1 MKKRIFGFLLL
12 MVFLS
17 ALVPVCLAEA
27 PSGRTWVPTEEWVP
41 PVIDETDALEN
52 APWLLVLKTAQE
64 EIGYVEGPN
73 NKSKYGKWIGDEY
86 CAWCAEF
93 LTWCVNET
101 DQRYGTSLMNNVFP
115 HYGHPKDGA
124 PWFLERERFI
134 SAHSRVPATDER
146 MWLNGAD
153 TYLEN
158 HEYIPD
164 PGDYMW
170 FSYYNPKK
178 GTDHVAIVEGVS
190 QDPDGSLLI
199 HVIEG
204 NNPDRVQRAVYGAAD
219 GRIYGFGTP
228 VRKATRSLRLCS
240 RGDDCPVINRY
251 LFLQGYLNERQVI
264 EEITENSVKALKQYQ
279 KDNGL
284 HQTCQVD
291 METRALMEQDPVFTD
306 LILSS
311 QR

>member
-1 MKKRIFGFLLL
+1 MWRSLKAFRRI
-12 MVFLS
+12 
-17 ALVPVCLAEA
+17 
-27 PSGRTWVPTEEWVP
+27 RT
-41 PVIDETDALEN
+41 
-52 APWLLVLKTAQE
+52 
-64 EIGYVEGPN
+64 
-73 NKSKYGKWIGDEY
+73 
-86 CAWCAEF
+86 
-93 LTWCVNET
+93 
-101 DQRYGTSLMNNVFP
+101 
-115 HYGHPKDGA
+115 
-124 PWFLERERFI
+124 
-134 SAHSRVPATDER
+134 
-146 MWLNGAD
+146 
-153 TYLEN
+153 
-158 HEYIPD
+158 
-164 PGDYMW
+164 
-170 FSYYNPKK
+170 
-178 GTDHVAIVEGVS
+178 
-190 QDPDGSLLI
+190 
-199 HVIEG
+199 
-204 NNPDRVQRAVYGAAD
+204 DRVQRAVYGAAD